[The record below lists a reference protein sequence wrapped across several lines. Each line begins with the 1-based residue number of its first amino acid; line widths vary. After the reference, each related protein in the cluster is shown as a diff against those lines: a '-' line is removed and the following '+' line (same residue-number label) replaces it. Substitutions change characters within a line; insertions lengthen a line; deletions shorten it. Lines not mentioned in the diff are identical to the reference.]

1 MNNMKKPMSAF
12 FLFLAGCA
20 AAQAET
26 APLRDDFMIAPIVF
40 RRSQIPPAE
49 QQHYQA
55 QILSE
60 PAEPT
65 SDEPP
70 LWVSDRVLLDHRDI
84 QSAEAGWD
92 ALRMPAIDIT
102 LTRGGVQKLYQITR
116 QYRGSRLVLVDG
128 ESHTVISAPHV
139 YKPIWGG
146 RVQAGGTGS
155 FAENPMLARQIAEH
169 GEFRAGSERPR
180 AGFTLMPAYRRKPP
194 AAQEFTVW
202 RQAACTF
209 TAQDFSHIERADA
222 SGDAGETVLRLPLNA
237 QGRQKYQSPACLHA
251 ESGEMAL
258 LYGRPAELGNVNV
271 KEDGGEAFYLFVAI
285 GKDMNDYWNILARQD

>member
-12 FLFLAGCA
+12 FFLLAGCA
-20 AAQAET
+20 ATQAET

-40 RRSQIPPAE
+40 RHSQIPPAE
-49 QQHYQA
+49 QQHYQV
-55 QILSE
+55 QVLSE

-84 QSAEAGWD
+84 QSAEADWD

-102 LTRGGVQKLYQITR
+102 LTRSGAQKLYQITR
-116 QYRGSRLVLVDG
+116 QYCGGRLVLADG
-128 ESHTVISAPHV
+128 ESHTVISVPYV
-139 YKPIWGG
+139 YEPISGG
-146 RVQAGGTGS
+146 RVQVGGTGS

-169 GEFRAGSERPR
+169 GEFRAGSDRPR
-180 AGFTLMPAYRRKPP
+180 AGFTLMPAYRRQPP

-222 SGDAGETVLRLPLNA
+222 SGNAGETVLRLPLNA
-237 QGRQKYQSPACLHA
+237 RGRQKYQSPVCFDT
-251 ESGEMAL
+251 ESGVMAL
-258 LYGRPAELGNVNV
+258 LHGQPAELGNVNV
-271 KEDGGEAFYLFVAI
+271 KEDGQAFYLFGAI
-285 GKDMNDYWNILARQD
+285 GKDMNDYWHFLTRQD

>member
-1 MNNMKKPMSAF
+1 MKKPMSAF

-40 RRSQIPPAE
+40 RHSQIPPAE

-55 QILSE
+55 QVLSD
-60 PAEPT
+60 PDAPI

-84 QSAEAGWD
+84 QSAEVDWD

-102 LTRGGVQKLYQITR
+102 LTRSSAQKLYQITR
-116 QYRGSRLVLVDG
+116 QYRGGRLVLVDG
-128 ESHTVISAPHV
+128 ESHTVISAPYV
-139 YKPIWGG
+139 YEPISGG
-146 RVQAGGTGS
+146 RVQIGGTGS

-169 GEFRAGSERPR
+169 GEFRAGSDRPR
-180 AGFTLMPAYRRKPP
+180 SGFSLMSAYRRKPP
-194 AAQEFTVW
+194 ATQEFTVW

-237 QGRQKYQSPACLHA
+237 RGRQKYQSPVCLDA

-258 LYGRPAELGNVNV
+258 LHGRPAELGNVNV
-271 KEDGGEAFYLFVAI
+271 KEDGQAFYLFGAI
-285 GKDMNDYWNILARQD
+285 GKDMNDYWNILTRQD

>member
-60 PAEPT
+60 PAEPI

-84 QSAEAGWD
+84 QSAEADWD
-92 ALRMPAIDIT
+92 TLRMPAIDIT
-102 LTRGGVQKLYQITR
+102 LTRGSAQKLYQITR
-116 QYRGSRLVLVDG
+116 QYRGGRLVLVDG
-128 ESHTVISAPHV
+128 ESHTVISAPYV
-139 YKPIWGG
+139 YEPISGG
-146 RVQAGGTGS
+146 RVQIGGTGS

-169 GEFRAGSERPR
+169 GEFRSGSEWPR
-180 AGFTLMPAYRRKPP
+180 AGFSLMSAYRRKPP
-194 AAQEFTVW
+194 ATQEFTVW

-209 TAQDFSHIERADA
+209 TAQDFSR
-222 SGDAGETVLRLPLNA
+222 SM
-237 QGRQKYQSPACLHA
+237 K
-251 ESGEMAL
+251 
-258 LYGRPAELGNVNV
+258 
-271 KEDGGEAFYLFVAI
+271 
-285 GKDMNDYWNILARQD
+285 

>member
-40 RRSQIPPAE
+40 RHSQIPPAE
-49 QQHYQA
+49 QRHYQA

-60 PAEPT
+60 PAAPI

-84 QSAEAGWD
+84 QSAEADWD

-102 LTRGGVQKLYQITR
+102 LTRSGAQKLYQITR

-128 ESHTVISAPHV
+128 ESHTVISAPYV
-139 YKPIWGG
+139 YEPILGG
-146 RVQAGGTGS
+146 RVQAGGVAS
-155 FAENPMLARQIAEH
+155 FAENPMLARQITEH
-169 GEFRAGSERPR
+169 GEFRAGSDRPR
-180 AGFTLMPAYRRKPP
+180 AGFSLMPAYRRQPP

-209 TAQDFSHIERADA
+209 TAQDFSHVERTDA
-222 SGDAGETVLRLPLNA
+222 SGNVGETILRLPLNT
-237 QGRQKYQSPACLHA
+237 QGRQKYESPACLDA
-251 ESGEMAL
+251 EIGVMAL
-258 LYGRPAELGNVNV
+258 LYGQPAELGNVNV
-271 KEDGGEAFYLFVAI
+271 KEDGQAFYLFGAI

>member
-40 RRSQIPPAE
+40 RHSQIPPAE

-55 QILSE
+55 QVLSD
-60 PAEPT
+60 PDAPI

-84 QSAEAGWD
+84 QSAEVDWD

-102 LTRGGVQKLYQITR
+102 LTRSSAQKLYQITR
-116 QYRGSRLVLVDG
+116 QYRGGRLVLVDG
-128 ESHTVISAPHV
+128 ESHTVISAPYV
-139 YKPIWGG
+139 YEPISGG
-146 RVQAGGTGS
+146 RVQIGGTGS

-169 GEFRAGSERPR
+169 GEFRAGSDRPR
-180 AGFTLMPAYRRKPP
+180 SGFSLMSAYRRKPP
-194 AAQEFTVW
+194 ATQEFTVW

-237 QGRQKYQSPACLHA
+237 RGRQKYQSPVCLDA

-258 LYGRPAELGNVNV
+258 LHGRPAELGNVNV
-271 KEDGGEAFYLFVAI
+271 KEDGQAFYLFGAI
-285 GKDMNDYWNILARQD
+285 GKDMNDYWNILTRQD

>member
-40 RRSQIPPAE
+40 RHSQIPPAE

-55 QILSE
+55 QVLSD
-60 PAEPT
+60 PDAPI

-70 LWVSDRVLLDHRDI
+70 LWVSDHVLLDHRDI

-102 LTRGGVQKLYQITR
+102 LTRGGVQKLYQITQ

-180 AGFTLMPAYRRKPP
+180 AGFTLMPANRRKPP
-194 AAQEFTVW
+194 AAQGFTVW

-209 TAQDFSHIERADA
+209 TAQDFSHIERGDA
-222 SGDAGETVLRLPLNA
+222 SDNAGKTVLRLPLNA
-237 QGRQKYQSPACLHA
+237 RGRQKYESPACLHA

-258 LYGRPAELGNVNV
+258 LYGQPAELGNVNV
-271 KEDGGEAFYLFVAI
+271 KEDGEAFYLLGAI